1 VGALAA
7 VVGIVGLL
15 FWLVSDEPVA
25 PRPRRAAAAIVETQ
39 KSEPAPVAPTKPQIA
54 PARKVQAEPALV
66 ARRVAGAGKL
76 YGTLSVNPLGGAL
89 IAVAGSPQP
98 RQIGAYNLPVTGESG
113 TIEVGDA
120 SSPFKVQLEYVR
132 SGSALSFKVNS
143 APWGIVWVDG
153 TSRGRV
159 PLTGLKLESRQ
170 TLLELRKPGEDT
182 GMVVKLQYR
191 SN

>member
-1 VGALAA
+1 
-7 VVGIVGLL
+7 
-15 FWLVSDEPVA
+15 
-25 PRPRRAAAAIVETQ
+25 
-39 KSEPAPVAPTKPQIA
+39 
-54 PARKVQAEPALV
+54 
-66 ARRVAGAGKL
+66 
-76 YGTLSVNPLGGAL
+76 
-89 IAVAGSPQP
+89 
-98 RQIGAYNLPVTGESG
+98 
-113 TIEVGDA
+113 VGDA
-120 SSPFKVQLEYVR
+120 STSFKVQLDYVR